1 MFFKI
6 SSAIIYAFLTSFYQ
20 RVGANSPLKNFDDD
34 LNLQV
39 LYVHG
44 FNIFAHFVEK
54 N

>member
-6 SSAIIYAFLTSFYQ
+6 SSAIIYTFLTNFYQ
-20 RVGANSPLKNFDDD
+20 RAGANSPPKNFDDD
-34 LNLQV
+34 LNFTSV
-39 LYVHG
+39 VHG